1 MKTLWDKEKL
11 LVTSNFSFSHC
22 VFKTLVLQTRE
33 NQGLFGKRLPV
44 FHTILCFNDPE
55 EKEEEGG
62 EGGREEEGEEEEEE
76 KEEEKAEEKEEG
88 EGRE

>member
-1 MKTLWDKEKL
+1 M

-55 EKEEEGG
+55 EEEEEG
-62 EGGREEEGEEEEEE
+62 EEGEEEEEE
-76 KEEEKAEEKEEG
+76 KEGEKAEEKEEG